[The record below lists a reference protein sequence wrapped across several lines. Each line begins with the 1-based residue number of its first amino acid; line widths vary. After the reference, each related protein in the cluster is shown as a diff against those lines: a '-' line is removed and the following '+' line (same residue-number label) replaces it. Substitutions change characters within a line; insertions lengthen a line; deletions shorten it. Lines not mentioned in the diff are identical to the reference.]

1 MHIQYQAL
9 FPGGREDPAEIRP
22 TFALLSAQTGNS
34 IGSECDDRAPS
45 ACRSDRIRE
54 VGQLLL
60 RTQNVNLQK
69 PSAMRSKGKVA
80 FAHRFPVTPVT
91 PDYSPFV
98 SESLRERFITTVWQ
112 LSTARSPKAASEC
125 APRTDPPRRGE
136 DHECICALDQE
147 GVVDVIAVNN
157 PPLTSK
163 QSTLFLEE
171 LVLWHQD
178 PTGIP
183 TMKVER
189 DNGKASLLRK
199 HP

>member
-1 MHIQYQAL
+1 
-9 FPGGREDPAEIRP
+9 
-22 TFALLSAQTGNS
+22 
-34 IGSECDDRAPS
+34 
-45 ACRSDRIRE
+45 
-54 VGQLLL
+54 
-60 RTQNVNLQK
+60 
-69 PSAMRSKGKVA
+69 MRSKGKVA

-98 SESLRERFITTVWQ
+98 SEPLRERFITTVWK

-136 DHECICALDQE
+136 YHECVCALDEQV
-147 GVVDVIAVNN
+147 VVDVIAVNN

-178 PTGIP
+178 PAGIP